1 MRTRPIGVVY
11 LLFFVCS
18 ISAVVLA
25 KGLVVSG
32 DAAATATNILAHEG
46 RYRASIAVGLIGN
59 LLYLALT
66 ALLYRLF
73 EPVDRTLALVAAFF
87 SGVGCGVQVLGAL
100 LQFAPLE
107 LLESSSYLS
116 AFTPDQ
122 LRAAALASLNL
133 YSRTF
138 YISFVCFAC
147 FELVLGYVMI
157 KATFLPRFLG
167 VAMIIAGLAWM
178 TFVWPPLA
186 NALFSVIVP
195 VGVVAELALMVWLLL
210 KQRSSEAS

>member
-11 LLFFVCS
+11 LLFFVWA
-18 ISAVVLA
+18 ITAVVLT

-32 DAAATATNILAHEG
+32 DAAATAANILAHET

-73 EPVDRTLALVAAFF
+73 EPVDRTLSLVAALF
-87 SGVGCGVQVLGAL
+87 SVAGCVVQLMAAL
-100 LQFAPLE
+100 LEFAPLE
-107 LLESSSYLS
+107 LLENSPS
-116 AFTPDQ
+116 
-122 LRAAALASLNL
+122 AALASLHL

-138 YISFVCFAC
+138 QISFVCFAA

-157 KATFLPRFLG
+157 KATFLPRILG
-167 VAMIIAGLAWM
+167 VLMMVAGLAWM
-178 TFVWPPLA
+178 TFIWPPLA
-186 NALFSVIVP
+186 TSLFSVIVP
-195 VGVVAELALMVWLLL
+195 VGVLAELAFMGWLLV
-210 KQRSSEAS
+210 KTSVPGER

>member
-11 LLFFVCS
+11 LLFFVWS

-25 KGLVVSG
+25 KGLVMSG
-32 DAAATATNILAHEG
+32 DAAATAANILAHEG

-59 LLYLALT
+59 LFYLALT

-73 EPVDRTLALVAAFF
+73 EPVDRTLSLVAALF
-87 SGVGCGVQVLGAL
+87 SVVGCAVQLLAAL

-107 LLESSSYLS
+107 LLRGAPYLT
-116 AFTPDQ
+116 AFTPEQ
-122 LRAAALASLNL
+122 LRAGAYASLNL

-138 YISFVCFAC
+138 HISFVCFAC
-147 FELVLGYVMI
+147 FELVLGYLMI

-167 VAMIIAGLAWM
+167 VAMVIAGLAWM

-186 NALFSVIVP
+186 DALFSVIVP
-195 VGVVAELALMVWLLL
+195 VGVLAELALMVWLLVRE
-210 KQRSSEAS
+210 RSTPAP